1 MKINAKKKIN
11 LLAESKN
18 LIKVRAFVVKY
29 GRKMGLLP
37 KQVSEL
43 KLAVDEA
50 VSNIIRHAYGGAKG
64 YFQIEMIKLQSAVK
78 LKIIDQGVEFDW
90 YSVLE
95 PDLYKYVETRRKG
108 GLGIWLIKKLI
119 DEVEYQRVEDNN
131 VLTMTMY
138 VDEAVATQ
146 FAREVRGRF
155 SIRFRY
161 ALYAVA
167 MMTAII
173 LVGCLV
179 GSNVQE
185 RAVQEKF
192 DQRYLSIAQ
201 QVAETS
207 ADLILRGDDLALAN
221 LAASVKQND
230 NPLQYVLIVNA
241 RDLVLA
247 DSRIENIYTTWGR
260 PAQIRAMV
268 PRAPARKFEL
278 TLRNGER
285 LYDFGAPIAYRNT
298 EANSI
303 AKLGEVHIAIPEAAF
318 REVTNI
324 VQERLRI
331 AMIGAFFWGTTIVG
345 VFLLGSTFISPVR
358 KLADE
363 IARISATG
371 QARELS
377 FATRNP
383 EVSRIGEAFNEIM
396 RNLRITQGQLTD
408 QTRLRR
414 ELQLA
419 QEIQNAL
426 LPKQVPR
433 LEGFDM
439 DAAYRAAQEVGGDY
453 YDFFEV
459 DEHAIGIVV
468 ADVSGKGI
476 GSSMVMTMIRTSM
489 RLEARG
495 NKRASFV
502 LDKVNRI
509 AVDDVKKGMYVT
521 MFYVILDAKKR
532 VVNYASAGHNP
543 MIIYRSSSK
552 SVSFL
557 NPGGIAVGIDLGNP
571 DEFKKRITSE
581 KLKLRKGDL
590 LFIYTDGITE
600 AMNEKREQFGENRL
614 VDFIK
619 QYVHLTANEFKT
631 KLNDELTN
639 FTKGYPQSDDITFV
653 VIKLEMSPAE
663 IKKTKIVRLF
673 ELLDE
678 EIPLDDAL
686 DQTGI
691 SYEEYQELR
700 DKRDQFGEEGMQ
712 TVAEEE
718 VEEEEVELGHATHEQ
733 IKILSQIIR
742 QHPDYGVTRL
752 ANLLN
757 SEEYGSQNIKESV
770 IKRELVRMKLDTRE
784 KREAFSKRELP
795 TWASYT

>member
-1 MKINAKKKIN
+1 MKVNAKKKVN
-11 LLAESKN
+11 LVAESKN

-64 YFQIEMIKLQSAVK
+64 NFQVEMTKLVSAVE

-119 DEVEYQRVEDNN
+119 DEVEYQRIENNN
-131 VLTMTMY
+131 VLTMKMY
-138 VDEAVATQ
+138 IDEAVATE

-155 SIRFRY
+155 NMRFRY
-161 ALYAVA
+161 ALYAVG
-167 MMTAII
+167 MMTVII
-173 LVGCLV
+173 FVAWV
-179 GSNVQE
+179 IGSNVQE
-185 RAVQEKF
+185 RAVLEKF
-192 DQRYLSIAQ
+192 DQRYKSITR

-207 ADLILRGDDLALAN
+207 ADLILRGDDLALIN

-230 NPLQYVLIVNA
+230 PPLQYVVISDA
-241 RDLVLA
+241 RDFTLA
-247 DSRIENIYTTWGR
+247 DTRMERIYTNYRR
-260 PAQIRAMV
+260 PRGIEPMRAGS
-268 PRAPARKFEL
+268 PTQKYEL
-278 TLRNGER
+278 LLQGGVRF
-285 LYDFGAPIAYRNT
+285 YDFAAVIEYRN
-298 EANSI
+298 EEQGRV
-303 AKLGEVHIAIPEAAF
+303 AKLGEVHIGIPEEAF
-318 REVTNI
+318 RQVTNI
-324 VQERLRI
+324 VQQRLRI

-371 QARELS
+371 QAKELS

-383 EVSRIGEAFNEIM
+383 EVSRIGQAFNEIM

-426 LPKQVPR
+426 LPKQVPK
-433 LEGFDM
+433 LEGFDI

-509 AVDDVKKGMYVT
+509 AVDDIKKGMYVT
-521 MFYVILDAKKR
+521 MYYVILDAKKR
-532 VVNYASAGHNP
+532 IVNYASAGHNP
-543 MIIYRSSSK
+543 MIIYRSSTK

-557 NPGGIAVGIDLGNP
+557 NPGGIAVGIDLGDP

-581 KLKLRKGDL
+581 KLKLKKGDI

-600 AMNEKREQFGENRL
+600 AMNEKREQFGEKRL
-614 VDFIK
+614 IDFIQ
-619 QYVHLTANEFKT
+619 QYAHLPANEFKA
-631 KLNDELTN
+631 KMNEELTT

-663 IKKTKIVRLF
+663 IKQTKITRLF

-678 EIPLDDAL
+678 EVTLDDAL

-691 SYEEYQELR
+691 SYEEYQELME
-700 DKRDQFGEEGMQ
+700 KREQYGEEAIKV
-712 TVAEEE
+712 VAEEE
-718 VEEEEVELGHATHEQ
+718 IEEEEIELKHATHEQ
-733 IKILSQIIR
+733 VKYLTQIIR
-742 QHPDYGVTRL
+742 QHPDYGVSRL
-752 ANLLN
+752 TSLLN
-757 SEEYGSQNIKESV
+757 SEEYGSQDIKESV
-770 IKRELVRMKLDTRE
+770 VKRELIRMKLDTRE

>member
-1 MKINAKKKIN
+1 
-11 LLAESKN
+11 
-18 LIKVRAFVVKY
+18 
-29 GRKMGLLP
+29 
-37 KQVSEL
+37 
-43 KLAVDEA
+43 
-50 VSNIIRHAYGGAKG
+50 
-64 YFQIEMIKLQSAVK
+64 
-78 LKIIDQGVEFDW
+78 
-90 YSVLE
+90 
-95 PDLYKYVETRRKG
+95 
-108 GLGIWLIKKLI
+108 
-119 DEVEYQRVEDNN
+119 
-131 VLTMTMY
+131 
-138 VDEAVATQ
+138 VAPI
-146 FAREVRGRF
+146 
-155 SIRFRY
+155 SY
-161 ALYAVA
+161 
-167 MMTAII
+167 
-173 LVGCLV
+173 
-179 GSNVQE
+179 
-185 RAVQEKF
+185 
-192 DQRYLSIAQ
+192 
-201 QVAETS
+201 
-207 ADLILRGDDLALAN
+207 
-221 LAASVKQND
+221 
-230 NPLQYVLIVNA
+230 
-241 RDLVLA
+241 
-247 DSRIENIYTTWGR
+247 
-260 PAQIRAMV
+260 
-268 PRAPARKFEL
+268 
-278 TLRNGER
+278 RNGEGNEN
-285 LYDFGAPIAYRNT
+285 L
-298 EANSI
+298 
-303 AKLGEVHIAIPEAAF
+303 KLGEVHVFIPETAY
-318 REVTNI
+318 EQVTNRQ
-324 VQERLRI
+324 QERLRV

-383 EVSRIGEAFNEIM
+383 EVSRIGAAFNEIM

-433 LEGFDM
+433 LEGFDI
-439 DAAYRAAQEVGGDY
+439 DAAYRAALEVGGDY

-495 NKRASFV
+495 NKRASYV

-532 VVNYASAGHNP
+532 MVNYSSAGHNP

-557 NPGGIAVGIDLGNP
+557 NPGGIAVGIDLGDP

-614 VDFIK
+614 VEFIK
-619 QYVHLTANEFKT
+619 QYVHLPADEFKA

-639 FTKGYPQSDDITFV
+639 FTKGYPQNDDITFV

-663 IKKTKIVRLF
+663 IKQAKVTRLF

-678 EIPLDDAL
+678 EVPLDDAL

-700 DKRDQFGEEGMQ
+700 DKREQYGEEAVQ
-712 TVAEEE
+712 TA
-718 VEEEEVELGHATHEQ
+718 VEEEFEEEEIELGHATHEQ

-752 ANLLN
+752 ANLMN
-757 SEEYGSQNIKESV
+757 SEEFGSQNLKESV